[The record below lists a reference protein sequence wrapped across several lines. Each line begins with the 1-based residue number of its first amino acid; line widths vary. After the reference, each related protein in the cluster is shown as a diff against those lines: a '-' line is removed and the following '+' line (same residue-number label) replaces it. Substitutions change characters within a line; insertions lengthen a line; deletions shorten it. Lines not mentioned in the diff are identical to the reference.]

1 MTNQIQSLPL
11 DGFIV
16 NLELSGRS
24 SKEIA
29 TNAAELAPIM
39 AAAGKWLESEP
50 GEYFTRGTEKHLRT
64 GFTRREAAIKNGW
77 TEGLFVEVEDDALSN
92 LLACV
97 RTNTGRPLTP
107 HSQGLIYIKLRDGQ
121 KPEDVVVGEAVR
133 EPMAIK
139 DIAKLIGKS
148 FVWISQAI
156 SIAESTPEIGKL
168 ILEDKISAG
177 VAIKAKQIC
186 KDDKKRLAMLE
197 DAFDEA
203 EIEGKSR
210 ATEAHLDKVK
220 HKYLPKPKAVEE
232 PKPSKPAENSPQSPV
247 IDLKTDS
254 LAQALDGA
262 ANTAAGEITVGP
274 IIEVNCKAPTE
285 DLPLEEVPPVVAK
298 TVKSLYPKFRQI
310 LQDFTNDENPQ
321 IDMNDGQIHRLSQ
334 LLATATVQ
342 DSPF

>member
-16 NLELSGRS
+16 NLELSGRTA
-24 SKEIA
+24 KEIA
-29 TNAAELAPIM
+29 TNSAELAPIM
-39 AAAGKWLESEP
+39 AAAGRWLESEP
-50 GEYFTRGTEKHLRT
+50 GEYFVRSGEKHLRT

-121 KPEDVVVGEAVR
+121 KPEDVAVGEAVR

-156 SIAESTPEIGKL
+156 SIAESTPEIGKM
-168 ILEDKISAG
+168 ILEDKISAN
-177 VAIKAKQIC
+177 VAIKAKQIV
-186 KDDKKRLAMLE
+186 KDDKKRFEMLE
-197 DAFDEA
+197 DAYDA
-203 EIEGKSR
+203 AVRDGKSR
-210 ATEAHLDKVK
+210 ATETHLDSVK
-220 HKYLPKPKAVEE
+220 HEYLPNPKAVEE
-232 PKPSKPAENSPQSPV
+232 SKKTIVCEGGVPVEKELNPNDTVTACVNGETKQVKVSDLPSTV
-247 IDLKTDS
+247 IPPS
-254 LAQALDGA
+254 Q
-262 ANTAAGEITVGP
+262 
-274 IIEVNCKAPTE
+274 
-285 DLPLEEVPPVVAK
+285 DLPLEDVPPVATK
-298 TVKSLYPKFRQI
+298 TVKSLYPKFRKI

-334 LLATATVQ
+334 LLAAATVTE
-342 DSPF
+342 SPF

>member
-11 DGFIV
+11 NSFKIDL
-16 NLELSGRS
+16 NLSGRTE
-24 SKEIA
+24 KEIA

-50 GEYFTRGTEKHLRT
+50 GEFFLRNGEKHLRT

-121 KPEDVVVGEAVR
+121 KPEDVEVGESVR
-133 EPMAIK
+133 EPMPIK

-186 KDDKKRLAMLE
+186 KDDKKRFEMLE
-197 DAFDEA
+197 DAYDA
-203 EIEGKSR
+203 AVRDGKSR
-210 ATEAHLDKVK
+210 ASESHLDAVK
-220 HKYLPKPKAVEE
+220 HNYLPKPKAVEE
-232 PKPSKPAENSPQSPV
+232 PKKLVIPATVTPPNISGETKIEP
-247 IDLKTDS
+247 I
-254 LAQALDGA
+254 ALDPLP
-262 ANTAAGEITVGP
+262 EFSVPTVTIDGGHVGS
-274 IIEVNCKAPTE
+274 E
-285 DLPLEEVPPVVAK
+285 LPLETATVTEK

-334 LLATATVQ
+334 LLAAATITTE
-342 DSPF
+342 SPF